1 MSHIAYLY
9 LFISFFL
16 PPFLPFHFLGTSGIL
31 VPRPGIEPVPLAMK
45 VPSPNYWTARE
56 FQDSLLY
63 QIIDQRE
70 TKHAENKKGVSKSS
84 WDDSAM

>member
-1 MSHIAYLY
+1 MAYR
-9 LFISFFL
+9 
-16 PPFLPFHFLGTSGIL
+16 IL
-31 VPRPGIEPVPLAMK
+31 VPQPRIELMPHAVEAW
-45 VPSPNYWTARE
+45 SPNYWTARE

-70 TKHAENKKGVSKSS
+70 TKHAENKEGVSKSS